1 VRKKLRVFTGSTF
14 FLSMQ
19 ELESDEEC
27 RYIMIGRSKVFVDE
41 QGDVSGFE
49 SLSVRDEQRAST
61 NAEASSASENGND
74 SALED
79 YIEVMEKY
87 PDDTESSED
96 KCNGKRFARY
106 FADLDLGFTGNV
118 EDILVDTENAQYSS
132 DSGSSDSIDRQYLE
146 VVSTSRVP
154 VVQLWTNHSEFGR
167 KKREKK
173 KKVLQRRLEKANN
186 RGFEL
191 QYLNEKIRNFILQE
205 KDMEAFPPLSKFEQR
220 QIQKLASLYGCSV
233 TRQGSGN
240 KKVCILHRSKRTC
253 IPKGKEKEEIDRM
266 LALEKHNPLNKR
278 KNLSHSPSST
288 QTKINGPVKFVS
300 TGFINPS
307 ENIREQTMD
316 ERPQNSIP
324 PNNTV
329 EGKNSITPSQVLMTS
344 KTAKAMEK
352 KRRKELRR
360 KVIREGA
367 SNEKKSSLDMPK
379 GSVKLTTSFGAFEKH
394 TSGVGSKLL
403 AKWGYENGSG
413 LGKDGRGMQTPIQVE
428 SRPKRLG
435 LGA

>member
-1 VRKKLRVFTGSTF
+1 
-14 FLSMQ
+14 
-19 ELESDEEC
+19 
-27 RYIMIGRSKVFVDE
+27 
-41 QGDVSGFE
+41 
-49 SLSVRDEQRAST
+49 
-61 NAEASSASENGND
+61 
-74 SALED
+74 
-79 YIEVMEKY
+79 
-87 PDDTESSED
+87 
-96 KCNGKRFARY
+96 
-106 FADLDLGFTGNV
+106 
-118 EDILVDTENAQYSS
+118 
-132 DSGSSDSIDRQYLE
+132 
-146 VVSTSRVP
+146 
-154 VVQLWTNHSEFGR
+154 
-167 KKREKK
+167 
-173 KKVLQRRLEKANN
+173 
-186 RGFEL
+186 
-191 QYLNEKIRNFILQE
+191 
-205 KDMEAFPPLSKFEQR
+205 
-220 QIQKLASLYGCSV
+220 
-233 TRQGSGN
+233 
-240 KKVCILHRSKRTC
+240 
-253 IPKGKEKEEIDRM
+253 
-266 LALEKHNPLNKR
+266 
-278 KNLSHSPSST
+278 
-288 QTKINGPVKFVS
+288 
-300 TGFINPS
+300 
-307 ENIREQTMD
+307 MD